1 MDSNYLR
8 ENILKLL
15 GGIIICIF
23 LILADGMGW
32 LSGVYSAGNL
42 VANPIRFWLG
52 RTVEGVENVGLT
64 VLDISNL
71 RSENSELV
79 IENAK
84 LEAEL
89 ENCKELRKQN
99 EALKTQLDIDIEED
113 FELEMARVLGI
124 DREGEAQHII
134 IDKGSDNGLEKGDP
148 VVLGRILVGE
158 VRDVF
163 DSTSRVRLISN
174 QNSNVSVI
182 SEETRA
188 KGLLHGTLEGLVME
202 DILENEKIEEGN
214 TIMVWS
220 DDFPNGLVVGEVREV
235 KIVPTSST
243 KEAVVQSPLNFED
256 LNYVFLIT
264 NY

>member
-1 MDSNYLR
+1 
-8 ENILKLL
+8 
-15 GGIIICIF
+15 
-23 LILADGMGW
+23 
-32 LSGVYSAGNL
+32 
-42 VANPIRFWLG
+42 
-52 RTVEGVENVGLT
+52 
-64 VLDISNL
+64 
-71 RSENSELV
+71 V

-99 EALKTQLDIDIEED
+99 EALKTQLDIDIGED